1 LKNKKILLVGRASL
15 SLGGKATGG
24 ISKHIDDLSIKLTE
38 NNFEVIIW
46 DFTLKKSYSKST
58 VRIEGLNYTDIILGL
73 IYSIFCLNI
82 IFNKSYQYLSLK
94 DKFLISTQSLK
105 LKNYIIEKDIN
116 LVHVHSLNRPITH
129 FLRLKF
135 SDLKIFITDHGFWQ
149 KKGLVLSDNN
159 SILKKINKNI
169 ELATGII
176 TISSFANAQFKI
188 YKLPTHKNINI
199 PNPIFLSKIP
209 IKETCKEN
217 IIFFNGFNSS
227 LERKNFEL
235 VIKALK
241 HLSFFENYKL
251 VAIVNNEAKTFI
263 KSIGVNFQI
272 EILGAQPWE
281 VVVDLYNKSKI
292 LVVPSKSES
301 FGLVYL
307 ESLSV
312 GTPIV
317 GFHET
322 VKEFQN
328 KIDLDIGETFN
339 SELENYK
346 DLANKIESV
355 LTRKYDKHQI
365 RKKIQSKYDWDFS
378 IKKYIN
384 LYNCL

>member
-1 LKNKKILLVGRASL
+1 
-15 SLGGKATGG
+15 
-24 ISKHIDDLSIKLTE
+24 
-38 NNFEVIIW
+38 
-46 DFTLKKSYSKST
+46 
-58 VRIEGLNYTDIILGL
+58 
-73 IYSIFCLNI
+73 
-82 IFNKSYQYLSLK
+82 
-94 DKFLISTQSLK
+94 
-105 LKNYIIEKDIN
+105 
-116 LVHVHSLNRPITH
+116 
-129 FLRLKF
+129 
-135 SDLKIFITDHGFWQ
+135 
-149 KKGLVLSDNN
+149 
-159 SILKKINKNI
+159 
-169 ELATGII
+169 
-176 TISSFANAQFKI
+176 
-188 YKLPTHKNINI
+188 
-199 PNPIFLSKIP
+199 
-209 IKETCKEN
+209 
-217 IIFFNGFNSS
+217 
-227 LERKNFEL
+227 